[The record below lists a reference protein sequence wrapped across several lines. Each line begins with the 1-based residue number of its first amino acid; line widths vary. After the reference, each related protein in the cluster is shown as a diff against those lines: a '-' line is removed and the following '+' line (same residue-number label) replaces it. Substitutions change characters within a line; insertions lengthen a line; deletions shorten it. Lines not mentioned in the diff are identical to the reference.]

1 MHIFILIS
9 LIILRI
15 LISITIYIIIIL
27 MLIPILKVT
36 SKLVCCMCGAILSNP
51 SSFVKH
57 HKAEVKQRTGIPLP
71 ELWSFFC
78 PICRLPLV
86 EHRMQCCHCQENF
99 PTHGALTLHLKTLQ
113 VVLATLHK
121 KT

>member
-1 MHIFILIS
+1 MHNIFILIS
-9 LIILRI
+9 LIIL
-15 LISITIYIIIIL
+15 LIIL
-27 MLIPILKVT
+27 MLILILKVT
-36 SKLVCCMCGAILSNP
+36 SKLVCCMCGSILSNP
-51 SSFVKH
+51 SSFASH

-78 PICRLPLV
+78 PICRLPLS

-113 VVLATLHK
+113 VDAFFKFYINTEK
-121 KT
+121 